1 MLTLAIQIKHKGVF
15 LAASAAMMWALSG
28 IVGQLLFESFG
39 VSPEWLVTTRMLF
52 SGVILLTFA
61 AKYQKIN
68 IFELFA
74 STKNSLEILL
84 FATIGMFGVQYTFFK
99 TIATSSAAIATI
111 LQFTGPIF
119 IALYVALLTG
129 KMPSLKMLGL
139 LASTFAGVFLIVTHG
154 QLNSLSISPAAFW
167 WGIASALTL
176 AFYTIQPRH
185 LLNHFGTL
193 VTVGW
198 GMTIGG
204 LVANLIHPI
213 WQVDFSLTGQSLL
226 LVAIVIVVGTIF
238 AYLFYLSSLTYITV
252 TLASILTAL
261 EPILATI
268 FSVFLFDLKLSLIDI
283 VGILLVL
290 GSILF
295 LQKLLN

>member
-1 MLTLAIQIKHKGVF
+1 MEGIIKRKGVL

-28 IVGQLLFESFG
+28 IVGQLLFQSFG

-52 SGVILLTFA
+52 SGILLLLFA
-61 AKYQKIN
+61 SQYKKIN
-68 IFELFA
+68 IFSLFK
-74 STKNSLEILL
+74 SKKNRIDIFL
-84 FATIGMFGVQYTFFK
+84 FATVGMFGVQYTFFK

-129 KMPSLKMLGL
+129 KMPSLKVLGL
-139 LASTFAGVFLIVTHG
+139 LFLTFLGVFLIVTHG
-154 QLNSLSISPAAFW
+154 QLNSLAISPEAFF

-176 AFYTIQPRH
+176 AFYTIQPRS
-185 LLNHFGTL
+185 LLNNYGTL
-193 VTVGW
+193 LTVGW

-204 LVANLIHPI
+204 ILANFIHPI
-213 WQVDFSLTGQSLL
+213 WRIDFILDTQSLL
-226 LVAIVIVVGTIF
+226 LITTVIVVGTIF

-268 FSVFLFDLKLSLIDI
+268 FSILIFGLQLSVIDLI
-283 VGILLVL
+283 GTFLVL

-295 LQKLLN
+295 LQRLLS